1 MNSSPVSPAN
11 WESIRIQIDKNEVQ
25 TKNNF
30 KKIDSKKVLVACSG
44 GADSVALA
52 ILCRTFDIDFGVAYI
67 DHGINVETQ
76 NSEIVVKELAT
87 ICDVPF
93 FTSYLDLADNNM
105 VNSNVEAV
113 AETYL
118 INLIRGSG
126 SGAASLVESR
136 NYLFRPVLNWRK
148 SELIDLVK
156 NCGLTHHEDK
166 MNLDSRFVRNRI
178 RNEAIGLL
186 SDIAGRDVTPLIA
199 RAAANIARDTDY
211 LQRLAASKWP
221 TGQASTNDLMALEPV
236 LQVHAIRECI
246 QGYPPSTDEMDR
258 ILSVARHEIL
268 STQIS
273 GNRTIRRSGAVL
285 YQDVT
290 SFKSTHNQE
299 GI

>member
-113 AETYL
+113 ARDQRYKALEA
-118 INLIRGSG
+118 IRVNHG
-126 SGAASLVESR
+126 
-136 NYLFRPVLNWRK
+136 Y
-148 SELIDLVK
+148 DLVA
-156 NCGLTHHEDK
+156 T
-166 MNLDSRFVRNRI
+166 
-178 RNEAIGLL
+178 A
-186 SDIAGRDVTPLIA
+186 
-199 RAAANIARDTDY
+199 
-211 LQRLAASKWP
+211 
-221 TGQASTNDLMALEPV
+221 
-236 LQVHAIRECI
+236 
-246 QGYPPSTDEMDR
+246 
-258 ILSVARHEIL
+258 
-268 STQIS
+268 
-273 GNRTIRRSGAVL
+273 
-285 YQDVT
+285 
-290 SFKSTHNQE
+290 
-299 GI
+299 